1 MTRRALE
8 PFGLGPLSLKNR
20 LVLAP
25 ITTQYADE
33 RGRVTERLMAHY
45 EVRARGGVGLII
57 VEATYVDPVGQ
68 AFVNQLGIY
77 DDSLVPGL
85 RDLATVIKRHGCAA
99 AIQIHHGGRMARSA
113 LSGMQPVAP
122 SAIADPRGEVPR
134 ELSEAEIQAT
144 VKSFVLAAVRAQ
156 EAGFGAVEIHGAHS
170 YLVDGFISPA
180 SNTRTDAYGGSVANR
195 ARFMVEIL
203 EGVRA
208 ATGPGFPVWV
218 RMNGREYGVEGGA
231 TLEQALE
238 VARLAERAGAVAV
251 HVSAY
256 GPATPTNRTTA
267 VFKPA
272 VIADLA
278 QAMKQVLSVP
288 VIAVGRITPAAA
300 EEMLETGKAD
310 LIAVGKALL
319 ADPDIPRKLAT
330 GRDDRIVP
338 CLVCMHCRDSLMS
351 PAVVGISCQVNP
363 KLGRDQE
370 PAATETTKPKKVLVV
385 GGGPAG
391 MVAAATAAERGH
403 AVTLWERGAA
413 LGGQLLPAA
422 VPPHKDR
429 IRSYTDYL
437 IRELERTDVTVELE
451 REATVDA
458 IVEACPEVVVI
469 ASGPRQNMPDIP
481 GFESSGAVDATAVLR
496 GSARVGRRVV
506 IVGGELVGCET
517 AEFLAERS
525 RVVTVTRRG
534 PEMATGVG
542 PSLRQFFLER
552 LQQKGVTSLT
562 GVKYLNAR
570 PGCLTVQKANGDT
583 VDLEADTLVC
593 AAGSSGD
600 SRLYESLEGK
610 VAEVYMVGDCA
621 EPGAIGDAVSD
632 GYDVGS
638 RV

>member
-1 MTRRALE
+1 
-8 PFGLGPLSLKNR
+8 
-20 LVLAP
+20 
-25 ITTQYADE
+25 
-33 RGRVTERLMAHY
+33 
-45 EVRARGGVGLII
+45 
-57 VEATYVDPVGQ
+57 
-68 AFVNQLGIY
+68 
-77 DDSLVPGL
+77 
-85 RDLATVIKRHGCAA
+85 
-99 AIQIHHGGRMARSA
+99 
-113 LSGMQPVAP
+113 
-122 SAIADPRGEVPR
+122 
-134 ELSEAEIQAT
+134 
-144 VKSFVLAAVRAQ
+144 
-156 EAGFGAVEIHGAHS
+156 
-170 YLVDGFISPA
+170 
-180 SNTRTDAYGGSVANR
+180 
-195 ARFMVEIL
+195 
-203 EGVRA
+203 
-208 ATGPGFPVWV
+208 
-218 RMNGREYGVEGGA
+218 MNGREYGVEGGT

-278 QAMKQVLSVP
+278 QAMKQVLTVP

-319 ADPDIPRKLAT
+319 ADPELPRKLAT

-338 CLVCMHCRDSLMS
+338 CIVCMHCRDSLMS

-370 PAATETTKPKKVLVV
+370 TGAAEATKPKKVLVV

-437 IRELERTDVTVELE
+437 IRELTRTSVTVELE

-458 IVEACPEVVVI
+458 IVEAGPDVVVV
-469 ASGPRQNMPDIP
+469 ATGPRQNMPDIP
-481 GFESSGAVDATAVLR
+481 GIESSGAVDATAVLS

-517 AEFLAERS
+517 AEFLAERA

-552 LQQKGVTSLT
+552 LQKKGVIFLP
-562 GVKYLNAR
+562 GVKYANAR

-583 VDLEADTLVC
+583 VEIEADTLVC

-610 VAEVYMVGDCA
+610 VAKIYMVGDCA
-621 EPGAIGDAVSD
+621 EPGAIVDAVRD
-632 GYDVGS
+632 GYDVGC